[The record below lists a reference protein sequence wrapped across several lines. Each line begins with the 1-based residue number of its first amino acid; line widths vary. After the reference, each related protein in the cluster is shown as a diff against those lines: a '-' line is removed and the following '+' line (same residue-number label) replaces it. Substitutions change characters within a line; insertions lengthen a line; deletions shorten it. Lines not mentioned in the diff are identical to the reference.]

1 MKIPPEECHSVDEQ
15 IIPAKTKYSGI
26 RQYNAKKPV
35 KWGFKNL
42 VRAGASGFMYDF
54 YLYAGKD
61 EQKNDGPEISKLQK
75 CARVVARLCDHL
87 PKHSNHKLFCD
98 NWFITLDLLLYLK
111 RIGIHVCGTVRSN
124 CLQGCA
130 LNADKDLKRKGRGSL
145 DYKSDMNSGIIVAK
159 WYDNNA
165 VHIASNFVGIEPM
178 GTMER
183 WSPQD
188 KERKE
193 IPCPQLVL
201 QYNKDMGGV
210 DLADMLI
217 SLYRIPFKTKRWYL
231 KVFFH
236 CLDIAKVNSWLLYQR
251 HCDENSIAKKQR
263 MALLDF
269 SVDVADSLISANK
282 VATTNPTP
290 ARPGRPEKRKSNE
303 GNPKPAKVGRKANVP
318 IPNDD
323 VRFDQTSHWP
333 EPEKEKEKRQH
344 CCYCKDGFSQVYCSK
359 CRVCLCLRSGRNCF
373 KKFHNK

>member
-1 MKIPPEECHSVDEQ
+1 
-15 IIPAKTKYSGI
+15 
-26 RQYNAKKPV
+26 
-35 KWGFKNL
+35 
-42 VRAGASGFMYDF
+42 MYDF

-75 CARVVARLCDHL
+75 CARVFARLCDHL

-98 NWFITLDLLLYLK
+98 NWFTTLDLLLYLK

-124 CLQGCA
+124 RLQGCA

-201 QYNKDMGGV
+201 QYNKGMDGF

-217 SLYRIPFKTKRWYL
+217 SREMPKSILLGTLHQPRERILSSLTNIK
-231 KVFFH
+231 
-236 CLDIAKVNSWLLYQR
+236 D
-251 HCDENSIAKKQR
+251 R
-263 MALLDF
+263 MACIQFPSSCHTQKLLHF
-269 SVDVADSLISANK
+269 IFVGIYGTASHLSAIQISLFNNQICQI
-282 VATTNPTP
+282 VW
-290 ARPGRPEKRKSNE
+290 
-303 GNPKPAKVGRKANVP
+303 PK
-318 IPNDD
+318 
-323 VRFDQTSHWP
+323 
-333 EPEKEKEKRQH
+333 
-344 CCYCKDGFSQVYCSK
+344 
-359 CRVCLCLRSGRNCF
+359 
-373 KKFHNK
+373 